1 MIKITFTGDIM
12 CEHTR
17 LAKFYNN
24 GAYDFTPIFADVIPV
39 FEKSD
44 FVVVNL
50 ETPLAGR
57 ALTYSERNY
66 SFNTPD
72 EMAEALRRC
81 GAGLV
86 TTANNHV
93 LDRGTVGLER
103 TLDVLDANG
112 LSHTGSYR
120 ENEDPLPFITN
131 IGGINVAFLSY
142 TYGTE
147 ACYNKHYLK
156 KNQINMV
163 NLTRNQELSN
173 PIKRFCLVHKSLPAK
188 AFRLLYRNI
197 FPKRAKLDVSDRKE
211 KDTYQKKRLLSD
223 INYCKEK
230 AADYIIM
237 CLHSGGQFNDAP
249 TEYTKNMADFCLCNG
264 VNAVVINHEHRIQNT
279 QCLDDRIVAYC
290 LGNFTSNYGITRN
303 PKDKHAEYSALFHLY
318 LDKRNNVETR
328 WSVTFLKSH
337 MNDKGMIITTPINQL
352 YRICEDKFEKEDLMR
367 DNLWCLNTFFG
378 ISLTEVVM
386 RDEYFADE
394 FVCKRD

>member
-1 MIKITFTGDIM
+1 M

-17 LAKFYNN
+17 LAQFYNN
-24 GAYDFTPIFADVIPV
+24 GVYDFTPIFADVIPV
-39 FEKSD
+39 FKKSD

-57 ALTYSERNY
+57 NLTYSERNY

-81 GAGLV
+81 GVELV

-93 LDRGTVGLER
+93 LDRGIDGLER

-112 LSHTGSYR
+112 ISHTGSYR
-120 ENEDPLPFITN
+120 KNEEPLPFITN

-156 KNQINMV
+156 KSQANMV

-173 PIKRFCLVHKSLPAK
+173 PIKRFFLVHKSLPAK
-188 AFRLLYRNI
+188 VFRLLYRNI
-197 FPKRAKLDVSDRKE
+197 SPRRAKLDVSDRKE
-211 KDTYQKKRLLSD
+211 KDTFQKKHLLSD

-230 AADYIIM
+230 AADYIVM
-237 CLHSGGQFNDAP
+237 CLHSGGQFNDVP

-264 VNAVVINHEHRIQNT
+264 VNAVVINHEHRIQNA
-279 QCLDDRIVAYC
+279 QCLDDCIITYC

-318 LDKRNNVETR
+318 LDKKSSVETR

-337 MNDKGMIITTPINQL
+337 MNENGMIITTPINQL
-352 YRICEDKFEKEDLMR
+352 YRTCEDERQREALMR

-378 ISLTEVVM
+378 ISLVEASV
-386 RDEYFADE
+386 RDEYFSDE
-394 FVCKRD
+394 FV

>member
-1 MIKITFTGDIM
+1 M

-17 LAKFYNN
+17 LAQFYNN
-24 GAYDFTPIFADVIPV
+24 GVYDFMPIFADVIPV

-50 ETPLAGR
+50 ETPLAGSD
-57 ALTYSERNY
+57 LTYSERNY

-72 EMAEALRRC
+72 EMAETLRRC
-81 GAGLV
+81 GVGLA

-93 LDRGTVGLER
+93 LDRGIVGLER

-112 LSHTGSYR
+112 ISHTGSYK
-120 ENEDPLPFITN
+120 ENEKPLPFITN

-147 ACYNKHYLK
+147 ACYNKNYLK
-156 KNQINMV
+156 KSQINMV

-173 PIKRFCLVHKSLPAK
+173 PIKRFFLVHKSLPAK

-197 FPKRAKLDVSDRKE
+197 SPKRAKLDVSARKE

-223 INYCKEK
+223 INYCKER
-230 AADYIIM
+230 AADYIVM
-237 CLHSGGQFNDAP
+237 CLHSGGQFNDEP
-249 TEYTKNMADFCLCNG
+249 TEYTKNMADFCLYNG
-264 VNAVVINHEHRIQNT
+264 VNAVVINHEHRIQNA
-279 QCLDDRIVAYC
+279 QSFDDHIVTYC

-318 LDKRNNVETR
+318 LDKKSNVETK

-337 MNDKGMIITTPINQL
+337 MNENGMIITTPINQL
-352 YRICEDKFEKEDLMR
+352 YRICEDELQREALMR

-378 ISLTEVVM
+378 ISLAEVAM

-394 FVCKRD
+394 FV